1 MLTRDAAN
9 DPGEETRARPIS
21 RWMAVVVLLGAGYSV
36 LAALDGGGEDSS
48 ILWFL
53 DPLLVLGFAGGLW
66 LRARRPDRLRQPVR
80 SGWLLFVAGSWLT
93 GMLYELS
100 LRTGPAGF
108 GGMHPDTATS
118 FLWAQGYY
126 VPFALGGWWLA
137 RRYGY
142 SLENLFWAGALSSLY
157 EMLTVGAPAVVA
169 NPALLPVALL
179 LAGYYL
185 TVYGLIL
192 ALPLLFLDERALR
205 RDPPRPIGRWGKIAA
220 GVALGLTCWVAFLG
234 WVALVG

>member
-1 MLTRDAAN
+1 MLTQGATN
-9 DPGEETRARPIS
+9 GLGEETRKQPVS
-21 RWMAVVVLLGAGYSV
+21 RWMAAVVLLGVGYSA
-36 LAALDGGGEDSS
+36 LAALSGGGEDSS
-48 ILWFL
+48 ALWFL

-66 LRARRPDRLRQPVR
+66 LRARRPDRLPRSVR
-80 SGWLLFVAGSWLT
+80 SGALLFIGGSWLT

-100 LRTGPAGF
+100 LRTGPSGF

-142 SLENLFWAGALSSLY
+142 SLEDVFWAGALSSLY
-157 EMLTVGAPAVVA
+157 EVLTVGLPALAA
-169 NPALLPVALL
+169 NPALLPLAPL

-185 TVYGLIL
+185 TIYGLIL
-192 ALPLLFLDERALR
+192 ALPLLFLDERALWR
-205 RDPPRPIGRWGKIAA
+205 NPPRPIGRWGKLAA
-220 GVALGLTCWVAFLG
+220 GVALGLGCWVAFLA
-234 WVALVG
+234 WVALVS

>member
-1 MLTRDAAN
+1 MLRQDAAN
-9 DPGEETRARPIS
+9 GLRGATPARPVS
-21 RWMAVVVLLGAGYSV
+21 RWMAVVVLLGVGYSA
-36 LAALDGGGEDSS
+36 LAALDGGGADSS
-48 ILWFL
+48 VLWFL

-66 LRARRPDRLRQPVR
+66 WRARRPDRLPQPVR
-80 SGWLLFVAGSWLT
+80 SGALRFIAGSWLT
-93 GMLYELS
+93 GMLYELA

-142 SLENLFWAGALSSLY
+142 SLENVFWAGALSSLY
-157 EMLTVGAPAVVA
+157 ETLTVGAPAVAA
-169 NPALLPVALL
+169 NPALLPVAPL

-192 ALPLLFLDERALR
+192 ALPLLFLDERTLW

-220 GVALGLTCWVAFLG
+220 GVALGLVCWAAFLG
-234 WVALVG
+234 WVALVS